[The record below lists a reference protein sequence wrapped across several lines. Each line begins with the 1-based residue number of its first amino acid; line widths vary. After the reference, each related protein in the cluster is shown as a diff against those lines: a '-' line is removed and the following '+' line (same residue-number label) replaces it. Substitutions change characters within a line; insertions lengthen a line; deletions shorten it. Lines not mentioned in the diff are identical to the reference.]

1 MVDWI
6 WLVKCMTNRQ
16 IANHARM
23 SLDKFMRSGDIQH
36 LKDAHEI
43 LSEVVEQEL
52 EKDEQL
58 TDKVRNYS

>member
-1 MVDWI
+1 MKK
-6 WLVKCMTNRQ
+6 LTNRQ
-16 IANHARM
+16 IANHAKM
-23 SLDKFMRSGDIQH
+23 SLDKFVRSGDIQH

>member
-1 MVDWI
+1 MK
-6 WLVKCMTNRQ
+6 KCLTSRQ
-16 IANHARM
+16 SANHARM
-23 SLDKFMRSGDIQH
+23 SLEKYIRSSDFQH

-58 TDKVRNYS
+58 TDKSRNYS

>member
-1 MVDWI
+1 MK
-6 WLVKCMTNRQ
+6 KCLTSRQ

-23 SLDKFMRSGDIQH
+23 SLDKFVRSGDIQH

-58 TDKVRNYS
+58 TDKARNYS

>member
-1 MVDWI
+1 MEH
-6 WLVKCMTNRQ
+6 MTNRQ
-16 IANHARM
+16 IANHAKM
-23 SLDKFMRSGDIQH
+23 SLDKFVRSGDIQH

-43 LSEVVEQEL
+43 LSEVIEREY

>member
-1 MVDWI
+1 MT
-6 WLVKCMTNRQ
+6 KCMTNRQ

-23 SLDKFMRSGDIQH
+23 SLDKFARSGDIQH

-43 LSEVVEQEL
+43 LSKVVEQEY

>member
-1 MVDWI
+1 MMEH
-6 WLVKCMTNRQ
+6 MTNRQ

-23 SLDKFMRSGDIQH
+23 SLDKFVRSGDIQH

-52 EKDEQL
+52 ENDEQL
-58 TDKVRNYS
+58 TDKASNYS

>member
-1 MVDWI
+1 MK
-6 WLVKCMTNRQ
+6 KCLTSRQ
-16 IANHARM
+16 SANHARM
-23 SLDKFMRSGDIQH
+23 SLEKYIRSSDFQH

-58 TDKVRNYS
+58 TDKARKYS